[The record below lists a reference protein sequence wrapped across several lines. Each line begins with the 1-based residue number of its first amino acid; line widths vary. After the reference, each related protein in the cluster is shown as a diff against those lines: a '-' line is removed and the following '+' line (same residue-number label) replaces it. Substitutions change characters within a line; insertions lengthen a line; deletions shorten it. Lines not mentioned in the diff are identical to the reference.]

1 MYKTPKNTEIVVICY
16 EKGWIIEAIAKQIY
30 EKLLHNFNVR
40 LEYDTTQL
48 STSHS
53 STYFHIYYLNA
64 KLKCNARNIV
74 YVTHIDSF
82 KKTLKII
89 SLSRFQGDVEFMCMS
104 FHTAS
109 FLKKIIKDR
118 PIYAVTPKSIHFSSQ
133 NIPKNITLGLFFRM
147 YSDNRKSWVAVEY
160 LFELADKY
168 STDLSLV
175 IFGDGYQKLISKYTN
190 VVIKK
195 YYESFNDIKS
205 YENALLMCDYVIAYG
220 KDEGYFSVL
229 DATSLNIKILAI
241 DQGFH
246 RDLSL
251 AKGSLLFSSHCQLNQ
266 YLKNLVSSFSVN
278 DNLEILDLDRFLFT
292 LSEPK
297 IPLRPQSLL
306 NKLFHMFETKNDFRL
321 NSYLFDFISLF
332 NIRKLLK

>member
-1 MYKTPKNTEIVVICY
+1 
-16 EKGWIIEAIAKQIY
+16 
-30 EKLLHNFNVR
+30 
-40 LEYDTTQL
+40 
-48 STSHS
+48 
-53 STYFHIYYLNA
+53 
-64 KLKCNARNIV
+64 
-74 YVTHIDSF
+74 
-82 KKTLKII
+82 
-89 SLSRFQGDVEFMCMS
+89 
-104 FHTAS
+104 
-109 FLKKIIKDR
+109 
-118 PIYAVTPKSIHFSSQ
+118 
-133 NIPKNITLGLFFRM
+133 
-147 YSDNRKSWVAVEY
+147 
-160 LFELADKY
+160 
-168 STDLSLV
+168 
-175 IFGDGYQKLISKYTN
+175 
-190 VVIKK
+190 
-195 YYESFNDIKS
+195 
-205 YENALLMCDYVIAYG
+205 MCDYVRAYG

-321 NSYLFDFISLF
+321 NSYLFDFISLLF
-332 NIRKLLK
+332 HPNDGLIQFKLMLIKYCRKAVIACITNVESYIILIVMNNSILNSIIQYKIRNYY